1 MRGGGGVEED
11 ILQSRGIMFPTVEFR
26 REDGIR
32 CVPIKRSQVERCG
45 SCGAGLGGLDEAW
58 FQGPAFQ
65 CRFVVL
71 GSDYGHI
78 ECVGGCRGCSCGA
91 GEDGCEAFE
100 QNHDAARTEEVVLTG
115 WCNWILCVGEFSD
128 RVQNLLSR
136 PSFVLI
142 DRKSRAERSTFI
154 SANCSLLVSLLAICE
169 SYYAEKN
176 HIVKNGVS

>member
-1 MRGGGGVEED
+1 MRGGGVEED

-142 DRKSRAERSTFI
+142 DRKSRAERSTLI
-154 SANCSLLVSLLAICE
+154 YGLLVSLRPLLIGEAYC
-169 SYYAEKN
+169 AEKN
-176 HIVKNGVS
+176 LIVNNGLS